1 MNYGEFIPLIECEI
15 NRSRVGDFYNKNSTV
30 YDCDTGEVTDF
41 LQLFDKGESNKVFC
55 SKTLKHR
62 PSITILGDS
71 NFVFIGKG
79 CKLANLKI
87 KINSSNN
94 FVFIG
99 NKVTTNGNNRYIIG
113 DCFNDQTALIIN
125 EDAMFAT
132 DVNIRTAD
140 GHPILDVATGSIS
153 NKSKKPLVLGSH
165 VWVGEGVRILKS
177 TSIPSCSIISSGAVV
192 AGVFDPAAVFKGNPA
207 TAFSLG
213 DKVWARDSSKHAH
226 ESALKYYYGSV

>member
-94 FVFIG
+94 FVFWLWSGHAGYPNAGRIP
-99 NKVTTNGNNRYIIG
+99 RYFSAI
-113 DCFNDQTALIIN
+113 
-125 EDAMFAT
+125 
-132 DVNIRTAD
+132 
-140 GHPILDVATGSIS
+140 
-153 NKSKKPLVLGSH
+153 K
-165 VWVGEGVRILKS
+165 
-177 TSIPSCSIISSGAVV
+177 SSGV
-192 AGVFDPAAVFKGNPA
+192 
-207 TAFSLG
+207 S
-213 DKVWARDSSKHAH
+213 
-226 ESALKYYYGSV
+226 